1 MACASS
7 DSAAYS
13 HHPTN
18 IGSKCTKVTQF
29 WEDYRTLEGLEQ
41 PTINGGA
48 LGYVL
53 GFVDRGTPAGCRPE
67 LAWKLE

>member
-1 MACASS
+1 MAYASS

-18 IGSKCTKVTQF
+18 VDSKFTKVTQF
-29 WEDYRTLEGLEQ
+29 WGDYPTLEGLEQ
-41 PTINGGA
+41 PPVNGGA
-48 LGYVL
+48 LGHVL
-53 GFVDRGTPAGCRPE
+53 GFVDCGTPAGCRPE